1 MKTLTFAVDGHIK
14 LWSENELLF
23 HLKLPDLKKLVWN
36 MDKIEKIKN
45 ERSISEVMAVI
56 NQLENDEE
64 RSSSPEIL
72 LKINNQKKNDK
83 KLIQVKNINFDEPIP
98 LEIDNKDIEEIVH
111 KTHNINWYSQK
122 PDLKKRDRDLSLTQ
136 RVNPHPWRTK
146 NSFLKIMDKASP

>member
-1 MKTLTFAVDGHIK
+1 
-14 LWSENELLF
+14 
-23 HLKLPDLKKLVWN
+23 

-56 NQLENDEE
+56 NQLENDEK